1 MRLPKVEILIFLFP
15 AIFSTKLIEFR
26 NQIQGEEMRGTIRQ
40 KQAVDF
46 CRWSG
51 SLVTFKALFSPGEL
65 SVSGEGQHRVYRAAD
80 IRKARLALMD
90 VHVEPRRANTL
101 PPIIYVRMAKGGV
114 GKTTVAGNVSACLA
128 MQGYKV
134 LMIDTDPQASLTSL
148 FGIDWAT
155 EEILHIGKLLQAH
168 YENKNP
174 LDNETLEK
182 AIRPIYPDGMLDLIA
197 SDITLTNLD
206 SWLIS
211 AVRQR
216 EKLVQRF
223 FDAHVNLLS
232 RYDVI
237 VIDGAP
243 STSQLSFS
251 LMYAARNLLAVVGL
265 DGQSVKAME
274 VMASNIQEMSEE
286 FPEVEFD
293 FRIIA
298 NNFVS
303 NISTCTDSLEALR
316 KAYPDKV
323 DPNII
328 PRAASFM
335 RQVSL
340 EDDDMSAPVIEK
352 EPNSV
357 AARAMV
363 DLSQSLIGAY
373 GIQLAGLLPLVLPRS
388 RGPKKKT

>member
-1 MRLPKVEILIFLFP
+1 
-15 AIFSTKLIEFR
+15 
-26 NQIQGEEMRGTIRQ
+26 MRGTIRQ
-40 KQAVDF
+40 KQAIDF

-51 SLVTFKALFSPGEL
+51 SPITFKALFPPGEL
-65 SVSGEGQHRVYRAAD
+65 HMGSDGHYRIYRASD

-90 VHVEPRRANTL
+90 VHTEPRRPNTL
-101 PPIIYVRMAKGGV
+101 PPVIYVRMAKGGV

-134 LMIDTDPQASLTSL
+134 LMVDTDPQASLTSL
-148 FGIDWAT
+148 FGIDWAR
-155 EEILHIGKLLQAH
+155 EDIIHIGKLLQAH
-168 YENKNP
+168 YESKSP
-174 LDNETLEK
+174 LDNDYLEK
-182 AIRPIYPDGMLDLIA
+182 AIRPIYENGMLDLIA
-197 SDITLTNLD
+197 SDITLTNID

-223 FDAHVNLLS
+223 FDAHVDLLS

-251 LMYAARNLLAVVGL
+251 LMYAAKNLLAVVGL

-274 VMASNIQEMSEE
+274 VMASNIQEMSDE
-286 FPEVEFD
+286 FPDVVFD

-298 NNFVS
+298 NSFVS

-316 KAYPDKV
+316 KAYPGKV

-340 EDDDMSAPVIEK
+340 ESDTMSAPVIEK
-352 EPNSV
+352 EPNST
-357 AARAMV
+357 AARSMIE
-363 DLSQSLIGAY
+363 LSQSMIGAY
-373 GIQLAGLLPLVLPRS
+373 DIQLAGLLPLVLPRS
-388 RGPKKKT
+388 RGPKKKP